1 MDIKAGKSCPQIHV
15 STSMNVKGVVNYS
28 SLRLAIVVYFAL
40 MGASLVHQSKSR
52 ASVVASQLTVIST
65 LKKINITSNLR
76 GIRNAWHFCFY
87 FNFSVYGTMF

>member
-15 STSMNVKGVVNYS
+15 STSMNVKGVVNDS

-52 ASVVASQLTVIST
+52 ASVVASQLNAIST
-65 LKKINITSNLR
+65 LKKINITINLR
-76 GIRNAWHFCFY
+76 VIHNARRFHFKP
-87 FNFSVYGTMF
+87 V